1 MCPGSHRDGLPDDD
15 WRRTDF
21 KRVPRDGGHGFQR
34 MVGSHSTRSWAPAWY
49 CQLAERRS
57 REDGELSPGVTQ
69 RCPVRRSRATRP
81 SPRNEARDR
90 QMTTWRGGVV
100 TLTRPETGSGY
111 GAASWR
117 EIAELGIA
125 A

>member
-1 MCPGSHRDGLPDDD
+1 
-15 WRRTDF
+15 
-21 KRVPRDGGHGFQR
+21 
-34 MVGSHSTRSWAPAWY
+34 
-49 CQLAERRS
+49 
-57 REDGELSPGVTQ
+57 
-69 RCPVRRSRATRP
+69 
-81 SPRNEARDR
+81 
-90 QMTTWRGGVV
+90 MTTWRGGVV